1 MRAPHAG
8 YLADPGTTRLTVER
22 MWFEREP
29 DLAASAERFD
39 RLPRDP
45 EGVTTSFL
53 ASRSRPIDA
62 GILRGTKAAEP
73 SNQGREALVVATS
86 VTDAPP
92 TLPSWEPVG
101 TVRRAAPISYR
112 QYRTYLADG
121 RDPDDATLAVAVE
134 IHFTPDAAHRRA
146 AWVDLVLAAIQGDPA
161 TPAGLISA
169 QFHLSDDASHVLN
182 LALWT
187 TEADYDAALESGPP
201 GIAQTDTEAWQAVRT
216 FDGIVRNVV
225 TRYSARRSA
234 P

>member
-29 DLAASAERFD
+29 D
-39 RLPRDP
+39 
-45 EGVTTSFL
+45 
-53 ASRSRPIDA
+53 
-62 GILRGTKAAEP
+62 
-73 SNQGREALVVATS
+73 
-86 VTDAPP
+86 
-92 TLPSWEPVG
+92 
-101 TVRRAAPISYR
+101 
-112 QYRTYLADG
+112 
-121 RDPDDATLAVAVE
+121 
-134 IHFTPDAAHRRA
+134 
-146 AWVDLVLAAIQGDPA
+146 LAAIQGDPA